1 MELALPERRCCVHPP
16 SPPSRR
22 CLSMPELLLLQ
33 PIQALAF
40 PLPAGLEVAA
50 GLRAAGHH
58 VILACRNNAK
68 CSSAAAEL
76 DARGLPGSCECRHL
90 DLSDY
95 ASIRA
100 FAEGLQQTGVAAAR
114 RKAQP
119 RSPVMPRSATEPAR
133 QPLAIL
139 VNNAGVMGV
148 PSNADGSC
156 GHFAP
161 NHLGPYLLTRLLLPL
176 MADGGRVVTVA
187 SEAHR
192 RGSLCISHAGAS
204 SSTGGSS
211 AAGNT
216 PSKLQLDGPPPAHWY
231 AAYARSKLANVLM
244 TAELARQLEQR
255 GCGVAAYSASPGRV
269 ATNIFGNVPGLL
281 QAPLRW
287 LAALAFQT
295 PAQGAQTVLHAALAP
310 QLAGRSEL
318 YLHAQR
324 PCAAAPAA
332 RDARLAAQLW
342 QLSNQEVGLS
352 PAEDAALWPPH

>member
-1 MELALPERRCCVHPP
+1 MSETLLY
-16 SPPSRR
+16 SPFKPF
-22 CLSMPELLLLQ
+22 C
-33 PIQALAF
+33 I
-40 PLPAGLEVAA
+40 PLRAGLEVAA
-50 GLRAAGHH
+50 GLRSAGHH
-58 VILACRNNAK
+58 VILACRNQAK
-68 CSSAAAEL
+68 CTAAAAEL
-76 DARGLPGSCECRHL
+76 DARELPGSCECRHL

-100 FAEGLQQTGVAAAR
+100 FAAGLQHEGGGAGGRRTRHRKPGGQGGAAESAP
-114 RKAQP
+114 AQ
-119 RSPVMPRSATEPAR
+119 
-133 QPLAIL
+133 QPLAAL

-148 PSNADGSC
+148 PPNADGTC

-176 MADGGRVVTVA
+176 MAADGRVVTVA

-192 RGSLCISHAGAS
+192 RGSLRIGSAAGS
-204 SSTGGSS
+204 GGRGSGSGSS
-211 AAGNT
+211 AASSSPGG
-216 PSKLQLDGPPPAHWY
+216 LQLDGPPPAYWY

-244 TAELARQLEQR
+244 TAELARQLERR
-255 GCGVAAYSASPGRV
+255 GSGVTAYSVSPGRV
-269 ATNIFGNVPGLL
+269 ATNIFGNVPGAL

-295 PAQGAQTVLHAALAP
+295 PAQGARTVLHAALSP

-324 PCAAAPAA
+324 PCQAAPAA
-332 RDARLAAQLW
+332 SDARLAAQLW

-352 PAEDAALWPPH
+352 AAEDAALWPPR